1 MSCDFE
7 QCSRVTTGSH
17 RAVVKYELKGR
28 EAALVRNKDG
38 RAGMVGVG
46 NGEDVRAAHQRWSVN
61 MRGVQ
66 IEAQLQLSGRV
77 VSREEVTALVKER
90 HPDIA
95 R

>member
-1 MSCDFE
+1 
-7 QCSRVTTGSH
+7 
-17 RAVVKYELKGR
+17 
-28 EAALVRNKDG
+28 
-38 RAGMVGVG
+38 MVGVG
-46 NGEDVRAAHQRWSVN
+46 NGEDVRAAHQRWSVK